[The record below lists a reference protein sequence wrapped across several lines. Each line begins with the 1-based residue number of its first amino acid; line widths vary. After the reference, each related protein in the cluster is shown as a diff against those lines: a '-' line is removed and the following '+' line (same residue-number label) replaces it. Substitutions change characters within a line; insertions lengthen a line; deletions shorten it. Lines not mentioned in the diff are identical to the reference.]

1 MRASPQL
8 IRLLADGEPHAAE
21 SLAAA
26 LGTSSRGLAEALG
39 ALAAVGLEPRAD
51 VPGEVRLAAPVDLVD
66 EAGVLA
72 ALGAPARARLER
84 LERFDEIDSTNAY
97 LLADR
102 GLAAGRTRVAIA
114 EFQGAGRGRRGRA
127 WLQPYGAGLALSL
140 GWRFAATPATLGALG
155 LAAGVAVLRALA
167 RLGVGELALKWPN
180 DVLRGGGKL
189 GGILAEL
196 RAEEGGA
203 AYVVVGVG
211 LNVRLPPAT
220 RRAIVAEG
228 GVVPAD
234 LAERPPSRTRL
245 AAALVDE
252 LVAALAEFA
261 ERGLPP
267 FVEEWRRADAY
278 RDRRI
283 EVREA
288 ERVREGIARGI
299 DADGALLVE
308 IGSRTERLS
317 AGEITLRAVA

>member
-1 MRASPQL
+1 L
-8 IRLLADGEPHAAE
+8 
-21 SLAAA
+21 
-26 LGTSSRGLAEALG
+26 SRGPGG
-39 ALAAVGLEPRAD
+39 A
-51 VPGEVRLAAPVDLVD
+51 
-66 EAGVLA
+66 
-72 ALGAPARARLER
+72 
-84 LERFDEIDSTNAY
+84 
-97 LLADR
+97 
-102 GLAAGRTRVAIA
+102 
-114 EFQGAGRGRRGRA
+114 RRGRA

>member
-1 MRASPQL
+1 MGANPTL

-21 SLAAA
+21 SLARA
-26 LGTSSRGLAEALG
+26 LGTSSAGLAEALG
-39 ALAAVGLEPRAD
+39 ALAGVGLEPRAD
-51 VPGEVRLAAPVDLVD
+51 EPGEVRLAAPLDLLD
-66 EAGVLA
+66 EAGILA

-84 LERFDEIDSTNAY
+84 LERFDEIDSTNAR
-97 LLADR
+97 LLTDR
-102 GLAAGRTRVAIA
+102 GLAAGRARVAVA

-127 WLQPYGAGLALSL
+127 WLQPYGAGLALSV
-140 GWRFAATPATLGALG
+140 GWRFAGTPATLGALG

-167 RLGVGELALKWPN
+167 RLGIDGLELKWPN
-180 DVLRGGGKL
+180 DVLYRGGKL

-220 RRAIVAEG
+220 RRAIVAG
-228 GVVPAD
+228 GGIPPAD
-234 LAERPPSRTRL
+234 LAERPPGRSRL
-245 AAALVDE
+245 AAALIDE

-261 ERGLPP
+261 AHGLGP
-267 FVEEWRRADAY
+267 FLAEWRRADAY
-278 RDRRI
+278 KDRRI

-299 DADGALLVE
+299 DADGALLLEV
-308 IGSRTERLS
+308 GARTERLS
-317 AGEITLRAVA
+317 AGEISLRAVA